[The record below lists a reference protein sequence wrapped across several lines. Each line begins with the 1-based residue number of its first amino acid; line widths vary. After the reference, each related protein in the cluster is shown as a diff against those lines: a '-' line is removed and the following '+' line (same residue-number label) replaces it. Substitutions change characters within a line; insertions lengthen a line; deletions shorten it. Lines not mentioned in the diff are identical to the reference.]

1 MSLKNYLLQNM
12 TFFIPLERK
21 FDADQF
27 LTKNLGL
34 KMYGTEVMTLYNNVI
49 VSITTNLSPLNIR
62 LCVLLDR

>member
-1 MSLKNYLLQNM
+1 M
-12 TFFIPLERK
+12 TFYIPLERK